1 MKKSLRYFSLVIA
14 AAFIATI
21 ALESLSYARAGG
33 GRSSGSR
40 SFRSAPSQERSF
52 SKPAQTQNQNQ
63 KGSMLKSIGG
73 GILGGILGGMLFRS
87 LGFGGGAG
95 GGILQLIIIAAI
107 GYFVFK
113 FIRNRM
119 STPRGT
125 PAQTRAPLNHG
136 TLFGGDSASSGNTAG
151 GMLHKDPA
159 FDEKNF
165 KDSVMD
171 MFFRIQ
177 AAWMNR
183 DLSSASDILDE
194 RMKGYLQDD
203 IDKLISGRK
212 INKLENIAVR
222 NVDITESWQE
232 GGYDCITVRIYAT
245 ILDYTVDE
253 TSGSVLEGSK
263 TEPVKFEEFWTFEK
277 ETNGGRW
284 QLAAINQV

>member
-87 LGFGGGAG
+87 LGFGGGAM
-95 GGILQLIIIAAI
+95 GGILQIIIIAAI

-119 STPRGT
+119 NTSRGA
-125 PAQTRAPLNHG
+125 PAAAPQPLNHG
-136 TLFGGDSASSGNTAG
+136 TLFRDDSSLTGFSQD
-151 GMLHKDPA
+151 GMPHLDPS
-159 FDEKNF
+159 FDEMGF
-165 KDSVMD
+165 KDNVMD

-183 DLSSASDILDE
+183 DLSPVSDILED
-194 RMKGYLQDD
+194 RMKGYLQED
-203 IDKLISGRK
+203 IDRLISGRK
-212 INKLENIAVR
+212 INRLENIAVR
-222 NVDITESWQE
+222 SVDITESWND
-232 GGYDCITVRIYAT
+232 GGYDCITVKIYAT

-253 TSGSVLEGSK
+253 TTGAVIDGSK
-263 TEPVKFEEFWTFEK
+263 TEPVKFEELWTFEK
-277 ETNGGRW
+277 SSGGFRW
-284 QLAAINQV
+284 QLSAINQI

>member
-21 ALESLSYARAGG
+21 AFESLSYARAGG

-40 SFRSAPSQERSF
+40 SFRSAPSQQRSY
-52 SKPAQTQNQNQ
+52 STPSQNQRGN
-63 KGSMLKSIGG
+63 MLKSIGG
-73 GILGGILGGMLFRS
+73 GIVGGLLGGMLFRS
-87 LGFGGGAG
+87 LGFGGGMG
-95 GGILQLIIIAAI
+95 GGILQLIIFAAI

-119 STPRGT
+119 NTSRGT
-125 PAQTRAPLNHG
+125 PAAAQQPLNHG
-136 TLFGGDSASSGNTAG
+136 KLFREDSAPSINTTAG
-151 GMLHKDPA
+151 MPHTAPS
-159 FDEKNF
+159 FDERNF

-183 DLSSASDILDE
+183 DLSPVSDILEDKM
-194 RMKGYLQDD
+194 RSFLQDD
-203 IDKLISGRK
+203 ISRLISDKK
-212 INKLENIAVR
+212 INRLENIAVR
-222 NVDITESWQE
+222 SVDITESWNE

-253 TSGSVLEGSK
+253 RNGEVIEGSK
-263 TEPVKFEEFWTFEK
+263 TEPVKFEELWTFEK
-277 ETNGGRW
+277 SSGGSSW
-284 QLAAINQV
+284 QLSAINQL